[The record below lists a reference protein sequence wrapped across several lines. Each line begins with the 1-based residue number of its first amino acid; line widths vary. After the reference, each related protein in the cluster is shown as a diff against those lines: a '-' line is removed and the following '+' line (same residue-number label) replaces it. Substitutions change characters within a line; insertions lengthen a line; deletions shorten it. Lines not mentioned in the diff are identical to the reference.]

1 MNISLSKG
9 LRAIVIATA
18 AMLGLAALG
27 VTAVE
32 AHPRTRIGVWV
43 GGPFWWGPGPYY
55 GYGGYGGY
63 PYPYVVERPIIVQA
77 PAEPLVVSPSAAQQ
91 SNTWYYCRDSQ
102 MYYPHVSTCASPWQE
117 VPAAPAANS
126 APTPAPA
133 AAPATAPAPVP
144 SSSTRV
150 GTPVPTR

>member
-1 MNISLSKG
+1 MNNSLSKG

-18 AMLGLAALG
+18 AMLGLAAIG
-27 VTAVE
+27 VTTVE

-55 GYGGYGGY
+55 GYGGY
-63 PYPYVVERPIIVQA
+63 PYPYVVERPVIVQA
-77 PAEPLVVSPSAAQQ
+77 PAEPMVVPPSAAQQ
-91 SNTWYYCRDSQ
+91 ANTWYYCRDSQ

-144 SSSTRV
+144 SSSTTRV

>member
-1 MNISLSKG
+1 MNNSLSKG
-9 LRAIVIATA
+9 LRALAIATTVT
-18 AMLGLAALG
+18 LGLAATG
-27 VTAVE
+27 VTTVE
-32 AHPRTRIGVWV
+32 AHPRVRVGVWV

-55 GYGGYGGY
+55 GYGGY
-63 PYPYVVERPIIVQA
+63 PYPYVVERPVVVQA
-77 PAEPLVVSPSAAQQ
+77 PAEPMVVAPSAAQQ
-91 SNTWYYCRDSQ
+91 ATTWYYCHDSQ

-126 APTPAPA
+126 APAPA
-133 AAPATAPAPVP
+133 AAPAIAPAPVP